1 MKFTEKHPR
10 TIAKAITWRVLLTI
24 SHIVNAFI
32 ATGSLIVGLK
42 IAGLATVI
50 NSILYW
56 SHERAWNWWQWNR
69 RDDQKRTFAEGQ
81 PRTISKML
89 TWRVLITCSNFVIPY
104 LMTGSWGSA
113 VIFAGLATAVN
124 MLIFWSHERVWNQIR
139 WGKDKNI
146 EQEELS
152 PQ

>member
-10 TIAKAITWRVLLTI
+10 TIAKAITWRILLTI

-42 IAGLATVI
+42 IAGLATII

-56 SHERAWNWWQWNR
+56 SHERIWNWWQWNR
-69 RDDQKRTFAEGQ
+69 KDDEKKTFAEGQ

-89 TWRVLITCSNFVIPY
+89 TWRVLITCSNFIIPFI
-104 LMTGSWGSA
+104 MTGSWGSA
-113 VIFAGLATAVN
+113 VIFAGLATVVN
-124 MLIFWSHERVWNQIR
+124 MFIFWSHERVWNIVR
-139 WGKDKNI
+139 WGKDKK
-146 EQEELS
+146 EEVES
-152 PQ
+152 T

>member
-10 TIAKAITWRVLLTI
+10 TIVKAVTWRVLLTI

-50 NSILYW
+50 NSVLYW

-69 RDDQKRTFAEGQ
+69 KDDEKRTFAEGQ

-89 TWRVLITCSNFVIPY
+89 TWRVLITCSNFIIPY
-104 LMTGSWGSA
+104 IMTGSWGSA

-124 MLIFWSHERVWNQIR
+124 MLIFWSHERVWNIVR
-139 WGKDKNI
+139 WGKEKKM
-146 EQEELS
+146 EEEVL
-152 PQ
+152 PT

>member
-10 TIAKAITWRVLLTI
+10 TIVKAISWRVLLTI
-24 SHIVNAFI
+24 SHVVNAFI

-69 RDDQKRTFAEGQ
+69 KDDEKKTFAEGQ

-104 LMTGSWGSA
+104 IMTGSWGSA

-124 MLIFWSHERVWNQIR
+124 MVIFWSHERVWNIIG
-139 WGKDKNI
+139 WGKSKI
-146 EQEELS
+146 LEED
-152 PQ
+152 QQQA

>member
-42 IAGLATVI
+42 IAGLATII

-56 SHERAWNWWQWNR
+56 SHERVWNWWQWNR
-69 RDDQKRTFAEGQ
+69 RDNEKRMFEEGQ

-89 TWRVLITCSNFVIPY
+89 TWRVLITCSNFIIPFI
-104 LMTGSWGSA
+104 MTGSWGSA

-124 MLIFWSHERVWNQIR
+124 MLIFWSHERIWNQIR

>member
-1 MKFTEKHPR
+1 MKFNEKHHR
-10 TIAKAITWRVLLTI
+10 TIVKAVSWRVLLTI
-24 SHIVNAFI
+24 SHVVNAFI

-56 SHERAWNWWQWNR
+56 SHERVWNWWQWNR
-69 RDDQKRTFAEGQ
+69 RDDEKRTFAEGQ

-104 LMTGSWGSA
+104 IMTGSWGSA

-124 MLIFWSHERVWNQIR
+124 MVIFWSHERVWNIIG
-139 WGKDKNI
+139 WGKSKI
-146 EQEELS
+146 LEEN
-152 PQ
+152 QQQA

>member
-1 MKFTEKHPR
+1 LKFTEKHPR

-69 RDDQKRTFAEGQ
+69 RDNEKRMFEEGQ

-139 WGKDKNI
+139 WGKDKNL
-146 EQEELS
+146 EQEVL

>member
-139 WGKDKNI
+139 WGKDKNL
-146 EQEELS
+146 EQEVL

>member
-10 TIAKAITWRVLLTI
+10 TIVKAVTWRVLLTI

-50 NSILYW
+50 NSVLYW
-56 SHERAWNWWQWNR
+56 SHERVWNWWQWNR
-69 RDDQKRTFAEGQ
+69 KDDEKRTFAEGQ

-89 TWRVLITCSNFVIPY
+89 TWRVLITCSNFIIPY
-104 LMTGSWGSA
+104 IMTGSWGSA

-124 MLIFWSHERVWNQIR
+124 MLIFWSHERVWNIVT
-139 WGKDKNI
+139 WGKEKKI
-146 EQEELS
+146 EEEVL
-152 PQ
+152 PT